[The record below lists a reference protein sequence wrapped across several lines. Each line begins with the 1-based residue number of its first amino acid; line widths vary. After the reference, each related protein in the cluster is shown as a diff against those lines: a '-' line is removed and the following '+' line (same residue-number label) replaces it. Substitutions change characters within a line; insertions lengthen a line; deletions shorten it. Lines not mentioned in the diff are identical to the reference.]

1 MFTGTEFRL
10 DVGFNAAEAKLA
22 DLARGGLL
30 GRVSGG
36 AYDERRAGLARAG
49 SQGTMLGMSRLARV
63 RVGDNDDPWG
73 IGHLG
78 SAAGS
83 RRPPRPLGPC
93 TGRHIKLTAA
103 GEGATVIAVS
113 GICQP
118 PLTRLAAGL
127 DPAVV
132 HQVAQAT
139 VHGFTSYIAT
149 DIADPVSASSSPG
162 RGTKGPTGRPG
173 PRH

>member
-1 MFTGTEFRL
+1 MPATSSPISP
-10 DVGFNAAEAKLA
+10 AKLA

-36 AYDERRAGLARAG
+36 AYDERQAGLARAG
-49 SQGTMLGMSRLARV
+49 SPETMLGMSRLARV
-63 RVGDNDDPWG
+63 QVADMVAHGE
-73 IGHLG
+73 
-78 SAAGS
+78 SATWAV
-83 RRPPRPLGPC
+83 RREVADRRGPLVPALDA
-93 TGRHIKLTAA
+93 HIKLTAA
-103 GEGATVIAVS
+103 GEGATVITVS

-118 PLTRLAAGL
+118 PLTRSAAGL

-149 DIADPVSASSSPG
+149 DIADPVSASSS
-162 RGTKGPTGRPG
+162 RARDQRPYRPAG